1 MGLSGSKPEQW
12 GLSGGRMDFPNKPSI
27 TVKNLTL
34 NQDGE
39 LLLVAE
45 RSIATKSKVIP
56 EDRTYEEAMK
66 GVLLDMEQLI
76 AKLQSKGYPIN
87 WDDVN
92 RILDTAIP
100 KARGLFKDLLRI
112 FTAEEIGDRKIN
124 PNFVLDW
131 NPDSETMKVILTS
144 IREEL
149 EETGLL
155 VRPTLLAE
163 FHKGDGHK
171 VVICYT
177 VPVSKKIR
185 KESQEIR
192 AIQWFPLDQLPPA
205 RSEASMETELRDTM
219 YNSHKLQFLPTALT
233 LLGTSC
239 SHPAPSDAA
248 RRQIDAFLRK
258 YPIR

>member
-155 VRPTLLAE
+155 VRPTLLA
-163 FHKGDGHK
+163 
-171 VVICYT
+171 
-177 VPVSKKIR
+177 
-185 KESQEIR
+185 
-192 AIQWFPLDQLPPA
+192 
-205 RSEASMETELRDTM
+205 
-219 YNSHKLQFLPTALT
+219 
-233 LLGTSC
+233 
-239 SHPAPSDAA
+239 
-248 RRQIDAFLRK
+248 
-258 YPIR
+258 